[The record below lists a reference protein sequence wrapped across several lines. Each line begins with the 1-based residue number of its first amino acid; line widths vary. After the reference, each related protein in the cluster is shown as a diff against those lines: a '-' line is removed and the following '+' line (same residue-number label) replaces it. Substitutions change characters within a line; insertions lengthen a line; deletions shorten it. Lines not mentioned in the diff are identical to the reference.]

1 LPQYSIRFW
10 HDGARIKP
18 FPATAK
24 RVSMKRPLTHGA
36 PSVDKPIRNPHI
48 SIRAAEPD
56 DAAAIS
62 AQLGED
68 GVFEGTLQMPYA
80 AVASR
85 IERFSQT
92 PPNAVRLVAVERD
105 PASGAER
112 IVGCAGLYPNSPSA
126 RQAHVRM
133 LGVSVGKAWQ
143 GQGAGGLLLS
153 ALLDWADNWAGVL
166 RVELTVYADNQRAI
180 ALYQRHGFVAE
191 GTLRANALRA
201 GKYVDSLMMARLH
214 PEQPLLQA
222 P

>member
-1 LPQYSIRFW
+1 LYDKTSFDFHQELRMGKKEINTQRF
-10 HDGARIKP
+10 
-18 FPATAK
+18 T
-24 RVSMKRPLTHGA
+24 
-36 PSVDKPIRNPHI
+36 
-48 SIRAAEPD
+48 IRAAEPN

-62 AQLGED
+62 AQLGEE

-92 PPNAVRLVAVERD
+92 SPHAVRLVAVQRD

-112 IVGCAGLYPNSPSA
+112 IVGCAGLYPNSPSL

-133 LGVSVGKAWQ
+133 LGIGVGKAWQ
-143 GQGAGGLLLS
+143 GQGVGSLLLT

-166 RVELTVYADNQRAI
+166 RVELTVYTDNERAI

-201 GKYVDSLMMARLH
+201 GQYVDSLTMARLH
-214 PEQPLLQA
+214 PVQPLLRSQ
-222 P
+222 